1 MAEADTGEQREL
13 TDEELDERSK
23 PVPYTNDRWAWFTEQ
38 AEALERRAAAKLD
51 WKYLAEL
58 LQEEA
63 DGERDD
69 WLNQCLWA
77 IKLLLLIEHYPAS
90 GEQLRLWSRQLFG
103 RRLELRTRDDLNPT
117 LAKLQCEE
125 LLAEAWRI
133 GREEAIREMMH
144 LDVGE
149 GSVPF
154 AGEMK
159 TYEERWERRLPKECP
174 WTFEQIVGLKPG
186 DIFRTIRTLPAGVKA
201 RLDEVLAVLGPD
213 PEGYD

>member
-1 MAEADTGEQREL
+1 MSENSA
-13 TDEELDERSK
+13 
-23 PVPYTNDRWAWFTEQ
+23 Q
-38 AEALERRAAAKLD
+38 APSLGSYHRHAAAQLD

-103 RRLELRTRDDLNPT
+103 RRLELRTRDEVNPT
-117 LAKLQCEE
+117 LAKRPREE
-125 LLAEAWRI
+125 LLAEAWTI
-133 GREEAIREMMH
+133 GREEAIREIMH
-144 LDVGE
+144 LDGGE
-149 GSVPF
+149 GTAS
-154 AGEMK
+154 AAEMK
-159 TYEERWERRLPKECP
+159 ARWERRLPKECP
-174 WTFEQIVGLKPG
+174 WTFAQIVGLKPG
-186 DIFRTIRTLPAGVKA
+186 DIYRTIRTLPAGVKA